1 MEHARLAIE
10 LLQAAHDLCRRSP
23 KPAPR
28 RIHHIGGLIATEHLA
43 LGDAATAQRL
53 LQVVVGVPALLLT
66 SFTGGCTLRPI
77 ECSRESGINFQI
89 CSHISRPTWIW
100 RKSTARSSRRVV

>member
-53 LQVVVGVPALLLT
+53 LQVVVGVPPLLL
-66 SFTGGCTLRPI
+66 STGTRAAARI
-77 ECSRESGINFQI
+77 SYECSPKSGSSGKEMWDPNIM
-89 CSHISRPTWIW
+89 SLISLLQC
-100 RKSTARSSRRVV
+100 